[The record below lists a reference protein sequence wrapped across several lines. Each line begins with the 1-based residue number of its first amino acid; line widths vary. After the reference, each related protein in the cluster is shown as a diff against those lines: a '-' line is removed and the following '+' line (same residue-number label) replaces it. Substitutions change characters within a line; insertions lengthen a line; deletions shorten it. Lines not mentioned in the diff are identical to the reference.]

1 MNLLYA
7 ILIALAAAAAAF
19 ALLWLAGRRRRSE
32 DLEAEAARLKAALAQ
47 EKRSTDEKLA
57 LLASTRETLAAEFRS
72 LAGQIVE
79 ERSNRFAAES
89 KERLIEMLDP
99 LRTQI
104 GEFKKKVEDV
114 YDKESQSRASLL
126 QEIRHLKDLNQQ
138 IGADAVNLTRAL
150 KGESKVRGNW
160 GELVLERVLEQ
171 SGLTNGREY
180 ETQVRLHE
188 RCGGVQAR
196 YPDVVVHLPEGRDV
210 VVDAKVSLNAFVEY
224 TAAETDDEQRAALKR
239 HVDSV
244 RGHVKGLSEK
254 SYDDLAGIA
263 SLDFVVMC
271 IPNEPALIAAAA
283 NDPALIED
291 AFARRIALVGPST
304 LLLTLRIV
312 ASIWRTE
319 HQNRHALEIA
329 ERGQYLHD
337 KLVGFVED
345 LQKIGRQ
352 LDDARAAY
360 DAAEG
365 KLISGAGNLV
375 GQAKKL
381 IDLGVKARKQMP
393 KELSDR
399 SEEP

>member
-1 MNLLYA
+1 VSPVVVA
-7 ILIALAAAAAAF
+7 VIVLAAAAAAF
-19 ALLWLAGRRRRSE
+19 AALWLSARRRRAE
-32 DLEAEAARLKAALAQ
+32 EIAAEASRLAAVLERERQSAA
-47 EKRSTDEKLA
+47 EKLE
-57 LLASTRETLAAEFRS
+57 LLEGARESLAAEFRR
-72 LAGQIVE
+72 LAAQIVE
-79 ERSNRFAAES
+79 ERSARFAAES
-89 KERLIEMLDP
+89 KERLGEMLDP
-99 LRTQI
+99 LRAQI

-150 KGESKVRGNW
+150 KGDAKVRGNW

-171 SGLTNGREY
+171 SGLVNGREY

-188 RCGGVQAR
+188 RCGGVQGR

-210 VVDAKVSLNAFVEY
+210 VVDSKVSLNAFVEY
-224 TAAETDDEQRAALKR
+224 TAAEAEEERRAALRR

-244 RGHVKGLSEK
+244 RAHVKGLSEK
-254 SYDDLAGIA
+254 SYDDLAGLA
-263 SLDFVVMC
+263 SLDFVVMFV
-271 IPNEPALIAAAA
+271 PNEPALIAAVA
-283 NDPALIED
+283 NDPALYDD
-291 AFARRIALVGPST
+291 AFARRIAIVGPST

-312 ASIWRTE
+312 ASIWRAE
-319 HQNRHALEIA
+319 HQSRHAIEIA
-329 ERGQYLHD
+329 ERGQLLYD

-345 LQKIGRQ
+345 LRNVGKQ

-365 KLISGAGNLV
+365 KLVTGTGNLV

-381 IDLGVKARKQMP
+381 MELGVKAKKQMP

>member
-1 MNLLYA
+1 
-7 ILIALAAAAAAF
+7 
-19 ALLWLAGRRRRSE
+19 
-32 DLEAEAARLKAALAQ
+32 
-47 EKRSTDEKLA
+47 
-57 LLASTRETLAAEFRS
+57 
-72 LAGQIVE
+72 
-79 ERSNRFAAES
+79 
-89 KERLIEMLDP
+89 
-99 LRTQI
+99 
-104 GEFKKKVEDV
+104 VEDV

-138 IGADAVNLTRAL
+138 IGLDAINLTRAL

-160 GELVLERVLEQ
+160 GELVLERILEQ

-188 RCGGVQAR
+188 RCGGAQGR

-210 VVDAKVSLNAFVEY
+210 IVDSKVSLVAFAEY
-224 TAAETDDEQRAALKR
+224 TAAEEDGERRAALKR
-239 HVDSV
+239 HVESV

-254 SYDDLAGIA
+254 SYDDLAGVT

-271 IPNEPALIAAAA
+271 IPNEPALIAAAS
-283 NDPALIED
+283 NDPTLLDD

-329 ERGQYLHD
+329 ERGQLLYD

-345 LQKIGRQ
+345 LRKVGRQ

-360 DAAEG
+360 DDAEG
-365 KLISGAGNLV
+365 KLITGAGNLV

-381 IDLGVKARKQMP
+381 VDLGVKARKQMP
-393 KELSDR
+393 RELADR

>member
-1 MNLLYA
+1 LNPLYA
-7 ILIALAAAAAAF
+7 TLIALAATAAAF
-19 ALLWLAGRRRRSE
+19 AALWLAGRRRRAE
-32 DLEAEAARLKAALAQ
+32 DLAAEAARLQAVLDQ
-47 EKRSTDEKLA
+47 ERRSADEKLA
-57 LLASTRETLAAEFRS
+57 LLEGARETLSAEFRR
-72 LAGQIVE
+72 LAAQIVE
-79 ERSNRFAAES
+79 ERSAKFAAES
-89 KERLIEMLDP
+89 KERLGEMLDP
-99 LRTQI
+99 LRVQI

-138 IGADAVNLTRAL
+138 IGVDAVNLTRAL

-171 SGLTNGREY
+171 SGLTSGREY

-196 YPDVVVHLPEGRDV
+196 YPDVIVHLPEGRDV
-210 VVDAKVSLNAFVEY
+210 VIDSKVSLVAFAEY
-224 TAAETDDEQRAALKR
+224 TAAETDEERRAALKR

-244 RGHVKGLSEK
+244 RGHIKGLSEK

-271 IPNEPALIAAAA
+271 IPNEPALIAAAE

-312 ASIWRTE
+312 ASMWRTE

-345 LQKIGRQ
+345 LQRIGRQ
-352 LDDARAAY
+352 LDDARAAC

-365 KLISGAGNLV
+365 KLVTGSGNLV

-381 IDLGVKARKQMP
+381 VDLGVKAKKQMP